1 MLTFAPKRGTI
12 APDMGTSPTD
22 NNIASALF
30 GTVRQRVLALL
41 FGHADQAYYLREI
54 TRAVDAGHG
63 AVQRELKQLVDS
75 GLLTRTRRG
84 NQVFYQANQE
94 SPVFAE
100 LRGLV
105 LKTAGVADVLR
116 EALAD
121 LAGRIE
127 VAFVYGS
134 IAEGTDRSDSD
145 VDLMIIGEV
154 GLRALGPVLRP
165 AQETLD
171 REVNPV
177 TMTPQELADRV
188 AHSEH
193 FVQTVLPGPKIFL
206 IGDEND
212 LNRLAEGVS
221 NAEA

>member
-1 MLTFAPKRGTI
+1 
-12 APDMGTSPTD
+12 MGTSCTD
-22 NNIASALF
+22 NSIVSALF

-41 FGHADQAYYLREI
+41 FVHTDQAHYLREI
-54 TRAVDAGHG
+54 TRIVDAGHG

-100 LRGLV
+100 LRGLM
-105 LKTAGVADVLR
+105 LKTAGLADVLR
-116 EALAD
+116 EALSGLAD
-121 LAGRIE
+121 RIK

-134 IAEGTDRSDSD
+134 IAEGTDRSASD

-154 GLRALGPVLRP
+154 GLRTLGPLLPDVH
-165 AQETLD
+165 ATLG

-177 TMTPQELADRV
+177 TMSPKELAER
-188 AHSEH
+188 ATHSDH
-193 FVQTVLPGPKIFL
+193 FITAVLHEPKIFL
-206 IGDEND
+206 IGDQNELD
-212 LNRLAEGVS
+212 RIVQDRPPPET
-221 NAEA
+221 

>member
-1 MLTFAPKRGTI
+1 
-12 APDMGTSPTD
+12 MGTSPTD
-22 NNIASALF
+22 HNIASALF

-41 FGHADQAYYLREI
+41 FVHTDQAHYLREI
-54 TRAVDAGHG
+54 TRIVDAGHG

-100 LRGLV
+100 LRGLM
-105 LKTAGVADVLR
+105 LKTAGLADVLR
-116 EALAD
+116 EALSSLAD
-121 LAGRIE
+121 RIK

-134 IAEGTDRSDSD
+134 IAEGTDRSASD

-154 GLRALGPVLRP
+154 GLRTLGPLLPDVHD
-165 AQETLD
+165 TLG

-177 TMTPQELADRV
+177 TMSPQELAER
-188 AHSEH
+188 ATHSDH
-193 FVQTVLPGPKIFL
+193 FVTTVLHGPKIFL
-206 IGDEND
+206 IGDQNELD
-212 LNRLAEGVS
+212 QLVGTETTAET
-221 NAEA
+221 

>member
-1 MLTFAPKRGTI
+1 
-12 APDMGTSPTD
+12 MGTSPTD

-41 FGHADQAYYLREI
+41 FGHTDQAYYLRQI

-84 NQVFYQANQE
+84 NQVFYQANQQ

-100 LRGLV
+100 LRGLII
-105 LKTAGVADVLR
+105 KTAGLADVLR

-121 LAGRIE
+121 LADRID

-134 IAEGTDRSDSD
+134 IAEGTDQASSD
-145 VDLMIIGEV
+145 VDVIIIGTLKMMDLV
-154 GLRALGPVLRP
+154 TRLRAVENQLS
-165 AQETLD
+165 

-177 TMTPQELADRV
+177 IMSVQELRQRRDEG
-188 AHSEH
+188 EH
-193 FVQTVLPGPKIFL
+193 FVETVMSGPKIFL
-206 IGDEND
+206 VGANDELAILTGRQPPGDT
-212 LNRLAEGVS
+212 
-221 NAEA
+221 